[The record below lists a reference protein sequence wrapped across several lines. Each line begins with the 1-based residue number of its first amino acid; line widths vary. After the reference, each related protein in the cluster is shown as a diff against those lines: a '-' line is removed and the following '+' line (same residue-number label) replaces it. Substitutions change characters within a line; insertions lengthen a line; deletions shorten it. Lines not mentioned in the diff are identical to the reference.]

1 MGGTHQSGGGLGGT
15 FSGVVPPPP
24 GSIGGSLSGHGR
36 GNRGAGFGGSLDV
49 GDIAA
54 PPKSGGVGS
63 ETGVVVSNQP
73 GSKVG
78 GPGNG
83 GAGSFGF
90 FPPRRPNSGVG
101 GSGGG
106 TGIGPGDA

>member
-1 MGGTHQSGGGLGGT
+1 GGLGGS
-15 FSGVVPPPP
+15 FVVVVPPPP
-24 GSIGGSLSGHGR
+24 NSIGGSLSGHGR

-63 ETGVVVSNQP
+63 ETGVVVSSQP

-78 GPGNG
+78 VPGNG
-83 GAGSFGF
+83 GAGSLALSPSGGLT
-90 FPPRRPNSGVG
+90 RGLGGWGGSLGVG
-101 GSGGG
+101 GVDGRCW
-106 TGIGPGDA
+106 